1 MGGCQINGVEGSVR
15 DAGGQLSAVRASFA
29 GCVV

>member
-1 MGGCQINGVEGSVR
+1 MGRVQIDQWKAAKS